1 MGAVPRMTGYILHMS
16 SASRTPALPKL
27 LLVDDLPANLLA
39 LEAILEN
46 QGYELIQVTS
56 GPAAIAAVEQYDFAA
71 ILLDVNMPDMDG
83 FETARRIKATARG
96 GEVPIVF
103 VTAVAHDAQ
112 RIRDAYNTGAVDF
125 IPKPLDRDILRA
137 KVRVFVDMYLAK
149 DKRRAEADR
158 LAEDLQNA
166 GKLNEEFLASLG
178 RELRAPLHTI
188 IGWIRALR
196 SGTVQEPQRGHA
208 LDAVERNA
216 GAQLELIEE
225 MLDMNN
231 LAAGTLT
238 LSTAKVDLAKLVQGV
253 VTTLGPEASAASVR
267 LEVAAD
273 PELRPLTGDPDRL
286 SQITRQ
292 LTRIALKASPAGGS
306 VRIKLARKEP
316 HVQLLIEDHG
326 DGIPAEI
333 LPAVFDGFDDTAAP
347 ASLRGMG
354 LKLAI
359 LRRLVELHGGTIRA
373 DSEGVG
379 RGSRFTVE
387 LPAS

>member
-1 MGAVPRMTGYILHMS
+1 MS
-16 SASRTPALPKL
+16 SALPAAPPKL

-46 QGYELIQVTS
+46 QGYELIQVSS
-56 GPAAIAAVEQYDFAA
+56 GPAAIAAVEQHEFAA
-71 ILLDVNMPDMDG
+71 ILLDVNMPEMDG
-83 FETARRIKATARG
+83 FETARRIKASPRG
-96 GEVPIVF
+96 SEVPIVF

-112 RIRDAYNTGAVDF
+112 RIRDAYSTGAVDF

-149 DKRRAEADR
+149 HKRSVEAAR
-158 LAEDLQNA
+158 LAEDLQTA

-238 LSTAKVDLAKLVQGV
+238 LSTAKVDLPKLVEGV
-253 VTTLGPEASAASVR
+253 VTPLRPEASAASVKI
-267 LEVAAD
+267 EVAAD
-273 PELRPLTGDPDRL
+273 PELQPLTGDPDRL

-292 LTRIALKASPAGGS
+292 LVRIAVRASTAGAT
-306 VRIKLARKEP
+306 VRVKLARKGS
-316 HVQLLIEDHG
+316 HAQLVVEDTG
-326 DGIPAEI
+326 EGIPPDV
-333 LPAVFDGFDDTAAP
+333 LPAVFDGFDDAAAP

-359 LRRLVELHGGTIRA
+359 LRRLVELHGGTI
-373 DSEGVG
+373 GVESAGRG
-379 RGSRFTVE
+379 RGSRFIVE
-387 LPAS
+387 LPA